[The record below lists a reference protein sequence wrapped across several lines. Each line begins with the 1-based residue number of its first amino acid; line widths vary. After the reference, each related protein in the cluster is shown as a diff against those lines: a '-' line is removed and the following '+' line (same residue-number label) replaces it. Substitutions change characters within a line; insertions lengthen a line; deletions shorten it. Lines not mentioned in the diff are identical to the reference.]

1 MGADSLIVRWRPLEG
16 LGTLQLREETALAM
30 NQSPAFGPQRMEAGR
45 VVCCLVVCR
54 LGGPLEPNNHKQWW
68 L

>member
-1 MGADSLIVRWRPLEG
+1 M
-16 LGTLQLREETALAM
+16 QLREETALAM
-30 NQSPAFGPQRMEAGR
+30 DQSPAFGPQRMEAGR